1 MAVSTKIEGM
11 ITQSSWIRKMFE
23 DGIRLKQQFGAEN
36 VFDFSLGNPNV
47 PPPRE
52 LLKALIEVAKDERPG
67 VHAYMPNAGFP
78 ETRADVES
86 KLRRDHGVSIDAD
99 NVIRVITWVTWD
111 AEPGVELGYNIGQ
124 GICPHRGLPRQGLRR
139 AGDGHD
145 PLQGLI
151 SSIAGPGPPPCRDP
165 PRPCG

>member
-1 MAVSTKIEGM
+1 MAVSKKTEAM

-78 ETRADVES
+78 ETHSAPATN
-86 KLRRDHGVSIDAD
+86 LNRDHDVKIDTEHE
-99 NVIRVITWVTWD
+99 VI
-111 AEPGVELGYNIGQ
+111 N
-124 GICPHRGLPRQGLRR
+124 RR
-139 AGDGHD
+139 TTKQQRKKQNKKQSKKKKHKNNKAQNTTTNKTTK
-145 PLQGLI
+145 PMNNKK
-151 SSIAGPGPPPCRDP
+151 AK
-165 PRPCG
+165 